1 MNELRDGAS
10 FYKWS
15 DEWTMLTEGKLR
27 ALGANDALLCLA
39 GDTLVPTK
47 EHGLVRIDHF
57 GQAGSEA
64 ELTTVGRTG
73 ADKTKKWLYSGK
85 GEVVEVK
92 THHGTTLKC
101 TQSHRIL
108 VLKGNDLIWK
118 EAKDLNLGD
127 VLCFNK
133 VKCLRESVL
142 PLDLIAPIRKKYA
155 NSLNEDIIKPE
166 AMTPD
171 LAYLVGLLVS
181 EGCVGKYRIRISNT
195 NLDILHGAK
204 EKFIK
209 IFGSTI
215 SVKIRTCSSVG
226 KPDKVDKNGT
236 IWRTVKDSYELCIW
250 SLTIASYFEQLGLCT
265 APGRQSRNKEV
276 PWSILQA
283 DESCQRA
290 YLAAYVDGDGSVGKN
305 GKHVVFYSFSKSILS
320 QTQSLLAAHG
330 IDSRV
335 RSVSLSMTRGNALA
349 LSEAIAEY
357 SLSGKFNKFLETEPS
372 EVTTKGN
379 FPDREYG
386 IKTDGIRKV
395 LKDRFV
401 RQVVNEGAVFLN
413 DDGEEVLV
421 QRFGRIT
428 IERWKHLVYRSFEAG
443 EYDAFLSAFE
453 KISISE
459 YKKVLTLFSRKFKY
473 TRVTAVE
480 RLEGK
485 THVYD
490 IQMQTD
496 PSFVA
501 NCLVVHNSGDATYS
515 NQEAA
520 RSFFMDRANML
531 RQTLTQK
538 VFMRKIF
545 PLLAQVHGFTK
556 RSQAELDHNI
566 RVSNKTVSSKYMVT
580 AQSQENYLIPTINWH
595 KDLVSQ
601 IDDQKIE
608 RLKSLEELGFPITL
622 KQYSAA
628 ANIDLDDLLQDTE
641 NDALIRKK
649 IAEWKESAIPEDA
662 EDLAKQ
668 DFVKSLR
675 NLSESNL
682 RQVVSSTDKLGP
694 LRSYLFWNEK
704 GNLGPLAA
712 EELIPVIA
720 HFDPGTNAVYA
731 TVADGALKKTL
742 REMLGHPIKAELAHY
757 LLHSTGF
764 TPIRPVLSK
773 DAIEV
778 VSEQIKSCLDRHSLH
793 GNVYQLSQIAQKEL
807 KALAEYSEQ
816 YISERIAKWNS
827 SAPKIAKRDRIP
839 NNSKQLF
846 SGV

>member
-1 MNELRDGAS
+1 MLTKFTHPRPGYYDQEGRFVSVNTPKVVTSKTHVATASDGLGNPFGLGGGGSGGGATGGGTGSISGGLSGTGGGVENVSNRYNPVRDRLDEGSVVEDWIPRDASGLDYMFRLMYHRDHIAGTVVDLLADSIWSDYTLVGIKDPAIMRIYEESLSALDINSVMPDLTREYLVLGRSISSLIYDSNAGIFCDLISHDPDMVRLTPIPIRGFDPKVDLIPSPALRAFIDSQDPRDEYARKALPSSYLDAVRSAVGGFSARSAPVGNSYAGGTGAAIPLDPINTLFTARRVFNYDTIGTSFYTRLITFWALEKALINASVTSARRRIRSILHAKVGIDGVWDPTPAEMDAIAQSIMQTEEDPVGGVVVTRTGVDMNELRDGAS

-27 ALGANDALLCLA
+27 ALGANDALL
-39 GDTLVPTK
+39 
-47 EHGLVRIDHF
+47 
-57 GQAGSEA
+57 
-64 ELTTVGRTG
+64 
-73 ADKTKKWLYSGK
+73 
-85 GEVVEVK
+85 
-92 THHGTTLKC
+92 
-101 TQSHRIL
+101 
-108 VLKGNDLIWK
+108 
-118 EAKDLNLGD
+118 
-127 VLCFNK
+127 
-133 VKCLRESVL
+133 
-142 PLDLIAPIRKKYA
+142 
-155 NSLNEDIIKPE
+155 
-166 AMTPD
+166 
-171 LAYLVGLLVS
+171 
-181 EGCVGKYRIRISNT
+181 
-195 NLDILHGAK
+195 
-204 EKFIK
+204 
-209 IFGSTI
+209 
-215 SVKIRTCSSVG
+215 
-226 KPDKVDKNGT
+226 
-236 IWRTVKDSYELCIW
+236 
-250 SLTIASYFEQLGLCT
+250 
-265 APGRQSRNKEV
+265 
-276 PWSILQA
+276 
-283 DESCQRA
+283 
-290 YLAAYVDGDGSVGKN
+290 
-305 GKHVVFYSFSKSILS
+305 
-320 QTQSLLAAHG
+320 
-330 IDSRV
+330 
-335 RSVSLSMTRGNALA
+335 
-349 LSEAIAEY
+349 
-357 SLSGKFNKFLETEPS
+357 
-372 EVTTKGN
+372 
-379 FPDREYG
+379 
-386 IKTDGIRKV
+386 
-395 LKDRFV
+395 
-401 RQVVNEGAVFLN
+401 
-413 DDGEEVLV
+413 
-421 QRFGRIT
+421 
-428 IERWKHLVYRSFEAG
+428 
-443 EYDAFLSAFE
+443 
-453 KISISE
+453 
-459 YKKVLTLFSRKFKY
+459 
-473 TRVTAVE
+473 
-480 RLEGK
+480 
-485 THVYD
+485 
-490 IQMQTD
+490 
-496 PSFVA
+496 
-501 NCLVVHNSGDATYS
+501 SGDATYS

-720 HFDPGTNAVYA
+720 HFDPSTNAVYA
-731 TVADGALKKTL
+731 TVADGAFKKTL